1 MQAPDMASHLSS
13 PGCVACPSACA
24 ASRTADL
31 LSSVSPLSASFR
43 SCSSSCVA
51 LLGYTVTAS
60 SSEISVPPTIPEIR
74 DTITSNASA
83 GAEDHQRHGLPVTAS
98 SSEISVPP
106 TIPEIRDTITSNASA
121 GAEDHQR
128 HGLPVT
134 ASSSEISVPPTIP
147 EIRGTISSNASAGTG
162 IQQRHHFPGKAK
174 DASAPSPD
182 FCGFFLGFTVL
193 NHHVIG
199 ADGHSAQT
207 ALCPGWAWSPGK
219 QSFTCDDH
227 VLREDQQIRIPQLI
241 EVLGVKKVGM
251 TGAAFDSHLSCPWR

>member
-31 LSSVSPLSASFR
+31 LSSVSPLSATFR

-74 DTITSNASA
+74 DTITSNASV
-83 GAEDHQRHGLPVTAS
+83 GAEDHQRHGLPATAS

-106 TIPEIRDTITSNASA
+106 TIPEIRDTIT
-121 GAEDHQR
+121 
-128 HGLPVT
+128 
-134 ASSSEISVPPTIP
+134 
-147 EIRGTISSNASAGTG
+147 SNASAGTG

-182 FCGFFLGFTVL
+182 FCGISLVFTVL

-207 ALCPGWAWSPGK
+207 ALCPGWARSPGK

-227 VLREDQQIRIPQLI
+227 VLREDQQTRIPQLI
-241 EVLGVKKVGM
+241 EVLGVIKVGM
-251 TGAAFDSHLSCPWR
+251 TGAAFGSHLSCPWR

>member
-31 LSSVSPLSASFR
+31 LSSVSPLSATFR

-60 SSEISVPPTIPEIR
+60 SR
-74 DTITSNASA
+74 
-83 GAEDHQRHGLPVTAS
+83 
-98 SSEISVPP
+98 EISVPP

-182 FCGFFLGFTVL
+182 FCGISLGFTVL

-199 ADGHSAQT
+199 ADGHSAQM

>member
-106 TIPEIRDTITSNASA
+106 TIPEIRGTIT
-121 GAEDHQR
+121 
-128 HGLPVT
+128 
-134 ASSSEISVPPTIP
+134 
-147 EIRGTISSNASAGTG
+147 SNASAGTG

-227 VLREDQQIRIPQLI
+227 VLREDQQTRIPQLI
-241 EVLGVKKVGM
+241 KVLGVKKVGM